1 MTSNPNNPNN
11 CTIVKNLIVT
21 ILEKIVPNVVIE
33 NNPVFIFPDPRRET
47 RDFIDEYFVRSFLN
61 RNKFDALNDQLK
73 NIFLTSEKREINL
86 NHFMQAQKIYW
97 IFKRFGRKIYVKN
110 HVKDSPHT
118 VDITLTPLDH
128 HPDSLKVKFIQK
140 DILYTFFV
148 NDLIKIINSS
158 LTYAPDLFS
167 EPTEPKNPYINLPFT
182 ISNLF
187 SIYSFIANSNKVMP
201 KLLHAYFLCDFSI
214 PKFHIEYESLIREEV
229 LKKHYD
235 DASNTKLYN
244 DIIIMLR
251 RNKRYCRSL
260 RIHPEFDKSLVI
272 KEFRCML
279 EHNLITQFSYQ
290 PTKRLFSKRLIRN
303 YLERFVE
310 RNPIFGRVTITCF
323 GFSTRSSMTTSST
336 GFIQPTLTYSV
347 TADLLDS
354 SLSDEDN
361 VFDLIEQLETVERIS
376 ARRIIRAR
384 RPLVP
389 APPPPP
395 PSTAVSLIIDDV
407 EDDVEDDIE
416 DDFEDDIEDNVEDD
430 VEDDIEDDVEDDAV
444 SADIPPA
451 LEIIGTGISN
461 LDLTSGSSY
470 IDNGTNTIISR
481 YVSSRTDNS
490 SGARIEYTTHSSSNN
505 VYRSSYTNN
514 NTNFN
519 NSFNSDLT
527 RSLEAIDNAITN
539 MYNTPTPPV
548 ISNAW
553 SSQIANNNT
562 ISDSNFNIT
571 ETSNSTYDATLN
583 VLSDSEI
590 DTPTSHNTEI
600 TNPFIPT
607 HPDGFNPVHN
617 DSDDNMD
624 IDSD

>member
-1 MTSNPNNPNN
+1 MTSNPDNS
-11 CTIVKNLIVT
+11 TITKNLIVT

-33 NNPVFIFPDPRRET
+33 DNPIFIFPNPRDGPT
-47 RDFIDEYFVRSFLN
+47 RDYIDEYFVRSFLN
-61 RNKFDALNDQLK
+61 NNKFDALNEQLK
-73 NIFLTSEKREINL
+73 NIFLTAEKREINL

-97 IFKRFGRKIYVKN
+97 IFKRFGRKIYIKN

-118 VDITLTPLDH
+118 VDLTLNPLDS
-128 HPDSLKVKFIQK
+128 HPESLKVKFIQK
-140 DILYTFFV
+140 DTLYTFFV
-148 NDLIKIINSS
+148 NDIIKIINSS

-182 ISNLF
+182 SSNLF

-201 KLLHAYFLCDFSI
+201 KLLHAYFLCNFSI

-251 RNKRYCRSL
+251 RNKRYCSSL

-272 KEFRCML
+272 KEFKCML

-290 PTKRLFSKRLIRN
+290 PTKRLFSKRVIRQ
-303 YLERFVE
+303 YLERFVD
-310 RNPIFGRVTITCF
+310 RNPTFGRATINRF
-323 GFSTRSSMTTSST
+323 GFSTRSSITTSSS
-336 GFIQPTLTYSV
+336 GFTQPTLTYSV
-347 TADLLDS
+347 SADLLDD
-354 SLSDEDN
+354 SLTDEDN
-361 VFDLIEQLETVERIS
+361 VFDLIEQLETIERIG

-384 RPLVP
+384 RPVVP

-395 PSTAVSLIIDDV
+395 NPTPNDRVMSSSSLGDI

-416 DDFEDDIEDNVEDD
+416 DDIEDDVEDD
-430 VEDDIEDDVEDDAV
+430 VEDDTEDDTEDEAA
-444 SADIPPA
+444 SADRPSP

-461 LDLTSGSSY
+461 LDLTSNSSF

-481 YVSSRTDNS
+481 YVSNRTTNSR
-490 SGARIEYTTHSSSNN
+490 GARIEYTTHSSSNN
-505 VYRSSYTNN
+505 VYRSSYTSN

-519 NSFNSDLT
+519 NSINADLT

-571 ETSNSTYDATLN
+571 ETNNSPYDATLN

-590 DTPTSHNTEI
+590 DTPTGVNTEI
-600 TNPFIPT
+600 SNPFNST
-607 HPDGFNPVHN
+607 HPEGFNPVH
-617 DSDDNMD
+617 DDDMD
-624 IDSD
+624 IDDI